1 MRKKNLFSSY
11 AFFVYFYVQIK
22 KWDGGIYAR
31 LCLLFGDDINSNI
44 NEIGKE
50 ILLVEI
56 AKTKPMYE
64 LMKCVLTEAYPE
76 VGAVPLSNNFIIR

>member
-1 MRKKNLFSSY
+1 
-11 AFFVYFYVQIK
+11 
-22 KWDGGIYAR
+22 
-31 LCLLFGDDINSNI
+31 LLFGDDINSNI